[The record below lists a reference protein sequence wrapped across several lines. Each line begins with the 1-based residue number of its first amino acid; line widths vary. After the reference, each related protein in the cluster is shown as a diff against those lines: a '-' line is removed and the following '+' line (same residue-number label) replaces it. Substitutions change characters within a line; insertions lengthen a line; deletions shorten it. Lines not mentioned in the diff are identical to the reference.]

1 MATEKNVIL
10 TLEPAQFDFFTKI
23 FTKISNNSSFESI
36 CIKDSILSRDLN
48 TASIYIN
55 FTKLFGDK
63 KVNLNILDHKKASKI
78 FKSIKTD
85 NQIIFIEDVDRYL
98 VTYPFTDVKGNQYY
112 FTFSIT
118 KADDCNIKEPEDFS
132 TYNHVDKIVIEKD
145 IFDTITK
152 MAKTIGTDQVSL
164 LFKDNKIKA
173 IAISDNAIIKLDNDS
188 DISPTNCELELI
200 CNSLMI
206 FDAEEIEV
214 DVYEK
219 DNKYTGV
226 YKLQLGYP
234 IDFIVYETLKN
245 VEEEIEL

>member
-1 MATEKNVIL
+1 MSKNVIL

-23 FTKISNNSSFESI
+23 FSKISNNSSFEPI
-36 CIKDSILSRDLN
+36 CIKNSILSRDLN
-48 TASIYIN
+48 TASIYID

-63 KVNLNILDHKKASKI
+63 KVDLNILDHKKASKI

-85 NQIIFIEDVDRYL
+85 NPIIFIDDNDRYL

-112 FTFSIT
+112 FTFSIS
-118 KADDCNIKEPEDFS
+118 KADECNVKEPEDFS
-132 TYNHVDKIVIEKD
+132 TYKHVDKIVIEKD

-152 MAKTIGTDQVSL
+152 MAKTMGTEQVSL
-164 LFKDNKIKA
+164 LFKDGKIKA
-173 IAISDNAIIKLDNDS
+173 IAVSDNAVIKLDDDS
-188 DISPTNCELELI
+188 DISPTNCDMELV

-206 FDAEEIEV
+206 FDAEEIEI

-219 DNKYTGV
+219 DGKYVGV

-234 IDFIVYETLKN
+234 IDFIVYETLVN
-245 VEEEIEL
+245 VEDEIDL